1 MPWTCPRCTLVN
13 PDGARACGGCEI
25 GISELTVPELK
36 KILNN
41 ARVNYSTALEKP
53 ELVKLLMNVR
63 MTPSSHAPAGWACPV
78 CTLVNEAGASVCG
91 ACGTAKPPASL
102 PARPPPSPASAS
114 WACSNCTFIN
124 DATASTCSVCG
135 APKTTA
141 SASAPPSSPLN
152 GLLRA
157 MPGLSPA
164 GADTSR
170 FRGLQNIGNTCW
182 MNSSLQALFSCED
195 FADMFI
201 RRRGKLPQLREPAGL
216 ARALIDT
223 YSACEESA
231 VGTVVAPR
239 AFKAELE
246 KLNPEYRGRSQKD
259 AGIFFTHLFEL
270 LEVQMGHPA
279 GVRPMLWEP
288 TLFPSGL
295 PAPSILR
302 DLHGIK
308 QTISRTCNLC
318 GDSRKQ
324 TRYNDMLR
332 LSIPKPRA
340 DGKRLTLMNCF
351 EAFSEGILY
360 DGENMLRCP
369 TCTERARIN
378 GLPPKPSNVNV
389 GLSYEQSDANPQKTP
404 HTGKTILENSPEMLV
419 VNILRF
425 DISKPGNAKKS
436 NTPVSIPLV
445 LNTLGP
451 LVEPAQDSAYV
462 LTGVACHSGT
472 IDGGHYT
479 ARVMKP
485 NREWLLCDD
494 STLTD
499 IPKEEFEADMQ
510 NQIGPFNAVVMVY
523 SKGWKCGICGLVN
536 TSKEATCGACGAPKP
551 AAGGAKGG
559 SLAKRRKTKRRKYTK
574 RRRACRTR
582 RIKKQNR

>member
-13 PDGARACGGCEI
+13 PDGARVCGGCEI

-53 ELVKLLMNVR
+53 ELVKLLMNVGT
-63 MTPSSHAPAGWACPV
+63 TPSAGWACPV

-91 ACGTAKPPASL
+91 ACGKAKPPASL
-102 PARPPPSPASAS
+102 PARPPPSP
-114 WACSNCTFIN
+114 
-124 DATASTCSVCG
+124 
-135 APKTTA
+135 A

-157 MPGLSPA
+157 MPGLRPA

-195 FADMFI
+195 FANVFI
-201 RRRGKLPQLREPAGL
+201 RSRGKLPQLREPAGL

-223 YSACEESA
+223 YSACEESP

-246 KLNPEYRGRSQKD
+246 KLNREYRGEEQKD
-259 AGIFFTHLFEL
+259 AGIFFTHLFGL

-288 TLFPSGL
+288 TLFTDGL

-308 QTISRTCNLC
+308 QIISRTCNLC
-318 GDSRKQ
+318 EESRKQ
-324 TRYNDMLR
+324 TGYNDMLR

-360 DGENMLRCP
+360 EGEDMLRCLN
-369 TCTERARIN
+369 CTEEARKKRLSLKLN
-378 GLPPKPSNVNV
+378 PSNVNV
-389 GLSYEQSDANPQKTP
+389 AESYQQSDANPEKTP
-404 HTGKTILENSPEMLV
+404 HTVKTIFENSPEMLV

-425 DISKPGNAKKS
+425 DMLKPGIAKKSNTPVGIAKKS

-445 LNTLGP
+445 LDTLGP

-462 LTGVACHSGT
+462 LTGVVCHEGT
-472 IDGGHYT
+472 IRGGHYI
-479 ARVMKP
+479 AKVMKP
-485 NREWLLCDD
+485 NREWLLCND
-494 STLTD
+494 SSITH
-499 IPKEEFEADMQ
+499 IPKEVFEKDMLEQ
-510 NQIGPFNAVVMVY
+510 TGGFNAVVMVY

-536 TSKEATCGACGAPKP
+536 TSKEVACAVCGAPKP
-551 AAGGAKGG
+551 GEAGGAKGG

-574 RRRACRTR
+574 RRRVCRTR
-582 RIKKQNR
+582 HIKKQNRS

>member
-13 PDGARACGGCEI
+13 HDGARACLACG
-25 GISELTVPELK
+25 K
-36 KILNN
+36 
-41 ARVNYSTALEKP
+41 EKP
-53 ELVKLLMNVR
+53 SAPP
-63 MTPSSHAPAGWACPV
+63 PSAP
-78 CTLVNEAGASVCG
+78 S
-91 ACGTAKPPASL
+91 
-102 PARPPPSPASAS
+102 PARPSPSPASAT

-124 DATASTCSVCG
+124 DARASTCSVCG

-141 SASAPPSSPLN
+141 SASARPPPSVNSLAKALA
-152 GLLRA
+152 GMR
-157 MPGLSPA
+157 PA

-195 FADMFI
+195 FANVFI
-201 RRRGKLPQLREPAGL
+201 RRRGKLPQLREPASL

-246 KLNPEYRGRSQKD
+246 KLNREYRGGEQKD
-259 AGIFFTHLFEL
+259 AGIFFTHLFGL
-270 LEVQMGHPA
+270 LEVQMGHPV

-288 TLFPSGL
+288 TLFTDGL

-308 QTISRTCNLC
+308 QIISRTCNLC
-318 GDSRKQ
+318 EESRKQ
-324 TRYNDMLR
+324 TGYNDMLR

-360 DGENMLRCP
+360 EGEDMLRCLN
-369 TCTERARIN
+369 CTEEARKKRLSLKLN
-378 GLPPKPSNVNV
+378 PSNVNV
-389 GLSYEQSDANPQKTP
+389 AESYQQSDANPEKTP
-404 HTGKTILENSPEMLV
+404 HTVKTIFENSPEMLV

-425 DISKPGNAKKS
+425 DMLKPGIAKKSNTPVGIAKKS

-445 LNTLGP
+445 LDTLGP
-451 LVEPAQDSAYV
+451 LIERGQDSAYV
-462 LTGVACHSGT
+462 LTGVVCHSGT
-472 IDGGHYT
+472 IDCGHYT

-499 IPKEEFEADMQ
+499 IPKEEFDADMQ
-510 NQIGPFNAVVMVY
+510 NQTGPFNAVVMVY
-523 SKGWKCGICGLVN
+523 SKGWKCICKRVN
-536 TSKEATCGACGAPKP
+536 PKNSPICDVCESWRCSTCTFVNEPGAAACGACGAPKP
-551 AAGGAKGG
+551 GEAGGAKGG

-574 RRRACRTR
+574 RRRVCRTR
-582 RIKKQNR
+582 HIKKQNRS